1 MRVAFRGPLSSFSMT
16 MNLQEGCPQMAT
28 PKMPYE
34 VPPEMRDFAEK
45 SVEQAKKAFDGFMGA
60 AQKAVETVSGSTESA
75 RTNAEQTTQKA
86 MAYAEQNVAAAFD
99 LAQKLVRCKDPAEV
113 MQHQSDF
120 VKAQMASFQK
130 QMTEFGA
137 AVQKVATNATK
148 AK

>member
-1 MRVAFRGPLSSFSMT
+1 
-16 MNLQEGCPQMAT
+16 MAA
-28 PKMPYE
+28 PKLPYD

-60 AQKAVETVSGSTESA
+60 AQKAVETAQGSSESA
-75 RTNAEQTTQKA
+75 RANAEQSTKKA

-99 LAQKLVRCKDPAEV
+99 LAQKLVRAKDPAEIL
-113 MQHQSDF
+113 QHQGEF
-120 VKAQMASFQK
+120 MKAQMAAFQS

-137 AVQKVATNATK
+137 AVQKAATSATK